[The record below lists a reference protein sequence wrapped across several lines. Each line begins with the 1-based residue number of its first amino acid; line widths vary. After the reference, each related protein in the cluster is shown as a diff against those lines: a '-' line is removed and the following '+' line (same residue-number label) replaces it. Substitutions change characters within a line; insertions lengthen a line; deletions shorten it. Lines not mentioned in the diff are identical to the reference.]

1 MNEARTES
9 PLLIVFTDLSR
20 FYLQSKRFTDTQ
32 MADTLDAYYELVGEA
47 VRTAGGRTVKFI
59 GDGSLAVYPES
70 AVDAAVK
77 MLLGLKQSVDVLL
90 VNGGWEC
97 RFRAKVH
104 FGTAIA
110 GSFGETDGK
119 RYDVIGKAVNTRA
132 VLDSTGVA
140 LSVAAFRKL
149 GPELR
154 KRFKRHTPPV
164 TYIGSED
171 PRPSRRNSLRLDR
184 S

>member
-1 MNEARTES
+1 M
-9 PLLIVFTDLSR
+9 F
-20 FYLQSKRFTDTQ
+20 
-32 MADTLDAYYELVGEA
+32 
-47 VRTAGGRTVKFI
+47 
-59 GDGSLAVYPES
+59 PET
-70 AVDAAVK
+70 AVDVAVET
-77 MLLGLKQSVDVLL
+77 LFQVKQSVDVLL
-90 VNGGWEC
+90 IEGGWDC

-110 GSFGETDGK
+110 GSFGETGEK
-119 RYDVIGKAVNTRA
+119 RYDVIGKAVNTAA
-132 VLDSTGVA
+132 VLDSTGIA

-149 GPELR
+149 GPEVR

-184 S
+184 P